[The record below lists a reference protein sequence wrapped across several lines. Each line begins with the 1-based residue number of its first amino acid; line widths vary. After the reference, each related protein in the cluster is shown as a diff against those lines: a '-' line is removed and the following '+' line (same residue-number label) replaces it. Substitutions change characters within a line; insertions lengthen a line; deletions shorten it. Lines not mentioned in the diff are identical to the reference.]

1 MRAAEGWCGCD
12 LQYQLQES
20 REVEG
25 PCYPDGLRE
34 NASPSL
40 TLVDP
45 VRPGFLGKKAHLEA
59 SLLVI

>member
-1 MRAAEGWCGCD
+1 M
-12 LQYQLQES
+12 
-20 REVEG
+20 EG

-34 NASPSL
+34 NASPRLS
-40 TLVDP
+40 LVDP